1 MPELTLREIDIICR
15 DVQGQDITF
24 SHLCDELADHICC
37 DVEHEMQRGGKT
49 FTEAYAAVRRRMG
62 SHRRL
67 REIQEET
74 LYAVDT
80 KYRKMKTTMK
90 VAGIAGTILFGFASM
105 FKIMHWPMAGVL
117 MTFGAF
123 TLAFVFL
130 PAALAVLWK
139 ESRSTRRILLLIS
152 AFFAAMFF
160 IVGILFKVQHW
171 PGASVLIT
179 LGAAAAIL
187 LLIPALLHT
196 TLVSRERRAGKMVYV
211 VGAIAMA
218 LCLAGFLFKIMHW
231 PLAGLFITF
240 GLLTLFGV
248 AFPWY
253 IIATSRSDTFVRAE
267 NIFLV
272 IGALAI
278 LIPAALVTSN
288 ISRNYDAA
296 YSRNIARE
304 KVINQFLAGTNARLL
319 AAAGDSATAARLNE
333 IHRMALKV
341 YEQYPGAEEALT
353 GDYPDH
359 VITIL
364 SPGSQWFTDLGDAL
378 DTYRNFLLA
387 NYPGIAGSMAGNL
400 INIKTWLPLDLYSE
414 GEISREACL
423 HSLMVMKNGLLRTE
437 NEILKAVTEANS
449 PKTETR

>member
-1 MPELTLREIDIICR
+1 MPELSLREIDIICR

-37 DVEHEMQRGGKT
+37 DVEHEMQRGGTT
-49 FTEAYAAVRRRMG
+49 FAEAYAAVRRRMG
-62 SHRRL
+62 SQRRL

-117 MTFGAF
+117 MTLGAF

-139 ESRSTRRILLLIS
+139 ESRSRRRILLLIS

-171 PGASVLIT
+171 PGSSVLIT
-179 LGAAAAIL
+179 LGAVVAIL
-187 LLIPALLHT
+187 LLIPSLLQNS
-196 TLVSRERRAGKMVYV
+196 LVSGERRAGKMVYV
-211 VGAIAMA
+211 VGALALV

-231 PLAGLFITF
+231 PLAGFFITF
-240 GLLTLFGV
+240 GLLALFGV

-253 IIATSRSDTFVRAE
+253 IIATSRNDTFVRAE

-272 IGALAI
+272 IGSLAI
-278 LIPAALVTSN
+278 LIPAALVTAN
-288 ISRNYDAA
+288 ISRSYDAA
-296 YSRNIARE
+296 YYRNIASE
-304 KVINQFLAGTNARLL
+304 MVINQYLAGTNARLL
-319 AAAGDSATAARLNE
+319 AAAGDSATADRLNE

-341 YEQYPGAEEALT
+341 YEQVPASLANPGGEYPPSQWRTGLGNALSAYRDFLT
-353 GDYPDH
+353 VNYPDL
-359 VITIL
+359 IARGFGDIL
-364 SPGSQWFTDLGDAL
+364 NTD
-378 DTYRNFLLA
+378 R
-387 NYPGIAGSMAGNL
+387 
-400 INIKTWLPLDLYSE
+400 WLPAGGEFTE
-414 GEISREACL
+414 GMSHEAVSHAL
-423 HSLMVMKNGLLRTE
+423 LVMKNGLLRTE
-437 NEILKAVTEANS
+437 NEILKVVAEAN
-449 PKTETR
+449 